1 MTQPGLRFDRTCP
14 TLRIPMQEDPNKNMA
29 KDNRVAFECPHLEA
43 RIRQELISRFGP
55 ELKERPIADGD
66 LDRLNE
72 ALQADDGNLALNG
85 YGISDLSPLAGL
97 TNLRSLYVN
106 SSRIRDFSP
115 LRELPGFVE
124 LALGPS
130 LLSPS
135 EKENL
140 NKYEE
145 PARYVLF
152 RPPERMEGS
161 EMEIEDLTPLAGLR
175 NLKAL
180 DMASLHKVADLSPLS
195 ALENL
200 RSLRLSGYGLSDY
213 SPLFG
218 LGNLE
223 ALFLPHCRLTDPAPL
238 AKLRNL
244 KSLVLLRSA
253 FTDRQI
259 KALAESLPGC
269 SVTSCVKEFMRNQ

>member
-1 MTQPGLRFDRTCP
+1 MGTLHVKAQGEFMTQPGLRFDRTCP

-29 KDNRVAFECPHLEA
+29 KANRVAFECPHLEA

-97 TNLRSLYVN
+97 TNLRSLCVN

-140 NKYEE
+140 NKYRKSPLAMFFPPSGTGGRKRDGNRGPDSACRVEE
-145 PARYVLF
+145 PESPRY
-152 RPPERMEGS
+152 G
-161 EMEIEDLTPLAGLR
+161 
-175 NLKAL
+175 K
-180 DMASLHKVADLSPLS
+180 
-195 ALENL
+195 
-200 RSLRLSGYGLSDY
+200 
-213 SPLFG
+213 
-218 LGNLE
+218 
-223 ALFLPHCRLTDPAPL
+223 PAQG
-238 AKLRNL
+238 R
-244 KSLVLLRSA
+244 
-253 FTDRQI
+253 
-259 KALAESLPGC
+259 
-269 SVTSCVKEFMRNQ
+269 

>member
-1 MTQPGLRFDRTCP
+1 MTKNN
-14 TLRIPMQEDPNKNMA
+14 RIHFQ
-29 KDNRVAFECPHLEA
+29 CPHLESK
-43 RIRQELISRFGP
+43 IRQELVSRFGSGM
-55 ELKERPIADGD
+55 EKRPITAGD
-66 LDRLNE
+66 LARFNE
-72 ALQADDGNLALNG
+72 ALQADDGHLALPG
-85 YGISDLSPLAGL
+85 FGISDLSPLAGL
-97 TNLRSLYVN
+97 TSLRSLYVN
-106 SSRIRDFSP
+106 SSLIRDFSP
-115 LRELPGFVE
+115 LRELPGFIE

-130 LLSPS
+130 LLPPS

-140 NKYEE
+140 NKYGE

-152 RPPERMEGS
+152 RPPDRVEGS

-253 FTDRQI
+253 FADGQI

>member
-124 LALGPS
+124 LALGRAVVYGRVHRLQRRVALVRAQLHLAS
-130 LLSPS
+130 LQVQLLSGG
-135 EKENL
+135 EH
-140 NKYEE
+140 
-145 PARYVLF
+145 
-152 RPPERMEGS
+152 
-161 EMEIEDLTPLAGLR
+161 
-175 NLKAL
+175 
-180 DMASLHKVADLSPLS
+180 LHGRGAAQPRGREVQ
-195 ALENL
+195 
-200 RSLRLSGYGLSDY
+200 R
-213 SPLFG
+213 
-218 LGNLE
+218 
-223 ALFLPHCRLTDPAPL
+223 
-238 AKLRNL
+238 
-244 KSLVLLRSA
+244 VLLVGRLGGQA
-253 FTDRQI
+253 VHVGGLHAR
-259 KALAESLPGC
+259 
-269 SVTSCVKEFMRNQ
+269 V